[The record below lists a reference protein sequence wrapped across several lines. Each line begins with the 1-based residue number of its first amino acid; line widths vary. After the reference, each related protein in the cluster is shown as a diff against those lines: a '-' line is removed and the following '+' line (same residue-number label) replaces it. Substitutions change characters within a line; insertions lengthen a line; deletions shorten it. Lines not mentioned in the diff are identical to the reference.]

1 MPSRTAWA
9 WRSLGQL
16 LRVAEGRCVS
26 KGRSTKAKVWRLAS
40 RVLMNVITMANPIA
54 QIELEQVRAI
64 EALSVTRI
72 TFRVK
77 RGSRP
82 A

>member
-1 MPSRTAWA
+1 MPSRTTWA

-16 LRVAEGRCVS
+16 LRVAEGRGVS
-26 KGRSTKAKVWRLAS
+26 EGRSTKAEVWRLVS
-40 RVLMNVITMANPIA
+40 QVLINIITMANRIA

-72 TFRVK
+72 SLRVK
-77 RGSRP
+77 RGS
-82 A
+82 

>member
-1 MPSRTAWA
+1 MPSRAAYA

-16 LRVAEGRCVS
+16 LRVAEVRGVS
-26 KGRSTKAKVWRLAS
+26 EGRSMKAEVWRLAS
-40 RVLMNVITMANPIA
+40 HVPMNVITMTNRIA

-72 TFRVK
+72 SFPVK
-77 RGSRP
+77 RGS
-82 A
+82 